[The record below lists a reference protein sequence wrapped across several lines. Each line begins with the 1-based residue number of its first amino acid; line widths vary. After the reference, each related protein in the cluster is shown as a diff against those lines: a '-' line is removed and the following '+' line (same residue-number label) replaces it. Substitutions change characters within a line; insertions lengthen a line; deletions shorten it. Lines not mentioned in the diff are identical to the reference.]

1 MLDLKCIFPAD
12 PCDLLSPNKPFV
24 SDLIRLLTSA
34 MHTGMIIMG
43 KPKRKEVISAA
54 KEESLIHVQYKGKDL
69 RVVVPTQGMFVD
81 KVKELIVEELKA
93 LRELQSVKDDIF
105 PDDITL
111 FTDAERTKEI
121 TSDEMSC
128 LIKLGANVQ
137 R

>member
-1 MLDLKCIFPAD
+1 
-12 PCDLLSPNKPFV
+12 
-24 SDLIRLLTSA
+24 